1 MRAVVT
7 VFLAFAL
14 CACEMS
20 VPQYTGKKPTAA
32 DATAEAPFTGVTLRF
47 AGASAVD
54 VSNRIATHCAARGYA
69 VLRRSDA
76 YVLCGRDLKPEDSAI
91 AARYVGDKLS
101 SDPAYR
107 AEFALKAVG
116 GDIEVRARHWNEV
129 TSLIGEKQLIGGI
142 DETDPRSNLTVFL
155 SEIGGA

>member
-1 MRAVVT
+1 M
-7 VFLAFAL
+7 LALAL

-20 VPQYTGKKPTAA
+20 VPQYNAKKPVAA
-32 DATAEAPFTGVTLRF
+32 DATAEAPFAGVTARF
-47 AGASAVD
+47 AGATALD
-54 VSNRIATHCAARGYA
+54 VSNRIATHCAGRGYA
-69 VLRRSDA
+69 VLKRADA
-76 YVLCGRDLKPEDSAI
+76 YVLCGRDLKPEDSTI

-107 AEFALKAVG
+107 AEFALRAVG

-129 TSLIGEKQLIGGI
+129 TSLIGQKQVIGGI
-142 DETDPRSNLTVFL
+142 DETDPRANLTVFL